1 MLKGAHRGVLKFIE
15 QELHEAWRQGRQEA
29 RRELVVYILPEILSA
44 RFGPEVRDMA
54 RAVAELSNDDRLEEL
69 IALALTCVDF
79 NSFYY
84 QAVMP
89 KRKRRV

>member
-1 MLKGAHRGVLKFIE
+1 
-15 QELHEAWRQGRQEA
+15 
-29 RRELVVYILPEILSA
+29 
-44 RFGPEVRDMA
+44 MA

-79 NSFYY
+79 DSFDY

-89 KRKRRV
+89 RCKQRR